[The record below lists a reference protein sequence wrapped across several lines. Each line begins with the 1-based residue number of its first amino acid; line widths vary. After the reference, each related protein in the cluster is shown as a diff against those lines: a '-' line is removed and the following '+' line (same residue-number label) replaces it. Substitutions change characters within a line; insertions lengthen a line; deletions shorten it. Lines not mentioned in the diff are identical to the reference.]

1 MDGPKIPLQIGVTGG
16 IGSGKSV
23 VCKVFAC
30 LGIKIYDADS
40 RAKWLTNHNEEVR
53 QKIVGLLGD
62 EAYTAANE
70 YNRKWVAAQVF
81 DNPGLLTQ
89 LNKIIHPAVGEDTEA
104 WVNRNGSERY
114 VIKEAAIMK
123 AAGDHNDLDYVVV
136 VKAPIEL
143 RIQRILARDH
153 RTEDEIRAIMKR
165 QVSEQERDAIADFQ
179 IFNDEQNPLIPQVSK
194 LHEIFLKAS
203 LKEHAK

>member
-1 MDGPKIPLQIGVTGG
+1 MNWGKTPLQIGITGG

-53 QKIVGLLGD
+53 QKIVGLLGN
-62 EAYTAANE
+62 EAYTANE

-104 WVNRNGSERY
+104 WVNRNTSERY
-114 VIKEAAIMK
+114 LIKEAAIMK
-123 AAGDHNDLDYVVV
+123 AAGHNNALDYVVV

-143 RIQRILARDH
+143 RIQRILVRDH

-165 QVSEQERDAIADFQ
+165 QVSEEERDAIADFQ
-179 IFNDEQNPLIPQVSK
+179 IFNDEQNPLIPQVLK
-194 LHEIFLKAS
+194 LHEIFIRAS
-203 LKEHAK
+203 LKGHAK